1 MSKIKHMLPVTIL
14 AGLLL
19 VVMTSG
25 AFAQGLKIGF
35 VKDDVIQTNYKAW
48 ARAQEQMELDIKAWD
63 DEAVSKQQ
71 EIQELLEEYEKQ
83 KLILSEEKKREKEAT
98 IRAKREALDAYTRQI
113 YGPGGTAEQKQ
124 QTLLGPLLDKAN
136 RAIEAVALE
145 GDFDVIFTL
154 QSGLGYIK
162 ESYDVT
168 DLVLEYLEK
177 QEE

>member
-1 MSKIKHMLPVTIL
+1 MSKIKRMLPVTVL
-14 AGLLL
+14 AGILL
-19 VVMTSG
+19 VVMASG
-25 AFAQGLKIGF
+25 AFAQGIKIGF
-35 VKDDVIQTNYKAW
+35 VKDDVIEKNYKAW
-48 ARAQEQMELDIKAWD
+48 TRAKEQIDLEFKAWD
-63 DEAVSKQQ
+63 DEAVTKQQ
-71 EIQELLEEYEKQ
+71 EIQDLLDEYEKQ
-83 KLILSEEKKREKEAT
+83 KLILSDEKKREKEAT
-98 IRAKREALDAYTRQI
+98 IRAKKEALDAYTRQI

-124 QTLLGPLLDKAN
+124 RTLIEPVLEKAN